1 MESTVPD
8 FMPSRKMDNSG
19 KEYAHKTPEPWGPP
33 LIARKMQSIMYGT
46 TVMNPEMMKGA
57 AVLRMTKPTSVIPA
71 MEKSN
76 VA

>member
-1 MESTVPD
+1 
-8 FMPSRKMDNSG
+8 MPRRKMDNSG

-33 LIARKMQSIMYGT
+33 LIARKVQSNMYGT
-46 TVMNPEMMKGA
+46 TARNPEIIYGA
-57 AVLRMTKPTSVIPA
+57 EVLKTMNANSVIPA